1 MFALISLA
9 LAAPMQFSTSPGA
22 EVEVLPVMVPGRVEV
37 IFHRNRV
44 DLRPQLGLAPIE
56 GLRAWRLSD
65 LGGEWVLTAWMWN
78 PKTSLSLTQTVTQT
92 ETQTGTQNLWIAT
105 VGPIKQVIPPEVPG
119 VCAVDART
127 PLVPLHGKD
136 MLHSF
141 PPGMFLPD
149 MPRWTA
155 AEPEEPASWDK
166 VAEQRRTL
174 GPADARGNY
183 AMGAMHRDLGHA
195 REAAYYFATAVKF
208 GAPGETA
215 LLQAA
220 GAQLASGQWDAARAT
235 AAAARLADAA
245 DEPVREIE
253 GLIALVTLDPEPA
266 TSGRALALASTRPAA
281 SLVAGG
287 LLLRA
292 GCATEAI
299 PVLERA
305 ILVEAPE
312 RAAMARILLMDA
324 HVLGGDIKGAES
336 AMKDLSSRGVPKR
349 WSGLLRARARLIT
362 LLQQSPNQWA
372 ALVPELEKIG
382 RNRDEEGAESLFLL
396 GQIGAALGDARMSI
410 DAWGALVNHHRDLI
424 AGEPGERLAA
434 AWEARVKGLLS
445 DDRELEALAMHAG
458 VWRPGLLPHL
468 KTTATLQELAVIDER
483 YGLFEPALNLMK
495 AISDMEGARGLDDR
509 ATILNIARLYRRS
522 GRTAEATDSLNFLA
536 TRPPDPQLMA
546 KATLLRAAIQTDLG
560 EFEAARALYAT
571 VSSPPEDAAEAR
583 VRGAL
588 LDSHAGRCEA
598 ALAVLLAPPK
608 PFPPNVPVAEAE
620 EDTAHC
626 LSALGRPIEAKAA
639 AARAAAALVDAD
651 AAAFDGWVSRATTSD
666 KAPGS
671 VWSRLIAEDT
681 AHASLKTRLTDE
693 VPIKKDELPK
703 EPAPPTDSTTGGSPK

>member
-1 MFALISLA
+1 MFALMSLA
-9 LAAPMQFSTSPGA
+9 LAAPIQFSTSPGA
-22 EVEVLPVMVPGRVEV
+22 EVEVLPVSVPGRVEV

-44 DLRPQLGLAPIE
+44 DLRPQLGDDPIE

-65 LGGEWVLTAWMWN
+65 LGGEWVLTAWMWD
-78 PKTSLSLTQTVTQT
+78 PKTSLTLTRPTLTQTENV
-92 ETQTGTQNLWIAT
+92 WAAT
-105 VGPIKQVIPPEVPG
+105 VSPIKLAIPPEVPG

-127 PLVPLHGKD
+127 ALVPLHGKD

-141 PPGMFLPD
+141 PAGLFLPA

-155 AEPEEPASWDK
+155 GEPEEPATWDK
-166 VAEQRRTL
+166 VAAQRRTL
-174 GPADARGNY
+174 GPADAPGNY

-220 GAQLASGQWDAARAT
+220 GAQLASGQWEAARAT
-235 AAAARLADAA
+235 AAAARLAGAA

-253 GLIALVTLDPEPA
+253 ALIALVTLDPEPA

-305 ILVEAPE
+305 ILVEESE

-336 AMKDLSSRGVPKR
+336 TMKDLSSRGVPER

-410 DAWGALVNHHRDLI
+410 DAWGALVDHHRDLL

-434 AWEARVKGLLS
+434 AWEARVKGLLG

-458 VWRPGLLPHL
+458 VWRPGLLTHL
-468 KTTATLQELAVIDER
+468 KTADQLQALAVVDER
-483 YGLFEPALNLMK
+483 YGLFEPALDLMK
-495 AISDMEGARGLDDR
+495 AVSDMEGARGLDDR
-509 ATILNIARLYRRS
+509 ATILNIARLYRLS
-522 GRTAEATDSLNFLA
+522 GRTAEATESLDFLA
-536 TRPPDPQLMA
+536 ARPPDPLLSS
-546 KATLLRAAIQTDLG
+546 KATLLRAAVQTDLG
-560 EFEAARALYAT
+560 QFEAARALYAT
-571 VSSPPEDAAEAR
+571 VSSPQADADEAR

-608 PFPPNVPVAEAE
+608 PFPPGVPIAEAE
-620 EDTAHC
+620 EDAAHC
-626 LSALGRPIEAKAA
+626 LTALNRPVEAKAA

-651 AAAFDGWVSRATTSD
+651 AAAFDGWVSRAKDTA
-666 KAPGS
+666 KGPGS

-681 AHASLKTRLTDE
+681 AHGSLKTRLTE
-693 VPIKKDELPK
+693 ETASKKEELPK
-703 EPAPPTDSTTGGSPK
+703 EPTPPTDSTSGGSPK